1 MRCKVLSVQEISS
14 AGIHQAPRKSKED
27 ICASH
32 CNQHVDPIAV
42 LLAMLFCAF
51 AKMIFKLKKVC
62 VCVYIYTYIY
72 LEILLIIVYQQH
84 QTGEPF
90 LFCYLNYL

>member
-14 AGIHQAPRKSKED
+14 AGIHQAPGKSKED
-27 ICASH
+27 ICVSH
-32 CNQHVDPIAV
+32 CNQHVDPNAV

-62 VCVYIYTYIY
+62 VYIY
-72 LEILLIIVYQQH
+72 LYISIYIDIYIDTLGDTADNSVS
-84 QTGEPF
+84 TASDW
-90 LFCYLNYL
+90 